1 VAASKL
7 RSRFHMMA
15 IVAGFIVVGETLL
28 LLTLM
33 SIGLL
38 YLPLA
43 CFLAGAVAYIPYH
56 EYRSIERSRPLQP
69 HSASPQSVAST
80 LQRLQ
85 PELRAVALIPLG
97 LAAATSIFLLLVFSS
112 SWHDRIVP
120 LGMMFATAMFFLQL
134 IKERRI
140 LSSYAPTLARIVEF
154 QRTRR
159 SRAAIY
165 EYESPAGVVRGHGG
179 SLQGFEVGMTV
190 PILYNVFKPNESL
203 AVPDFLFYR
212 IRNQAL

>member
-1 VAASKL
+1 MAA
-7 RSRFHMMA
+7 
-15 IVAGFIVVGETLL
+15 VAGFIVVGETLL
-28 LLTLM
+28 LLTLPSM
-33 SIGLL
+33 GLL

-43 CFLAGAVAYIPYH
+43 GFLAGAVAYIPYR

-69 HSASPQSVAST
+69 HAASETVAST

-97 LAAATSIFLLLVFSS
+97 LAAGTSIFLLLVFST

-120 LGMMFATAMFFLQL
+120 LGIMFATAVFFLQL

-165 EYESPAGVVRGHGG
+165 EYDSPTGVVRGQGG

-203 AVPDFLFYR
+203 AAPDFLFYR
-212 IRNQAL
+212 IRNQPL